1 MKKINILNLILFG
14 ALVSGCSLINNKDV
28 KYFAEQGCEAV
39 NFDTLLLSKGRVA
52 YFTDN
57 RSPEERNFQ
66 NGLFSVD
73 EYCAMGSYNLTEIM
87 AKFGEKTNYANL
99 ISVKQGSLINK
110 RDASATVISIDKS
123 NLKYTA
129 PKSTFNFI
137 AIKGGT
143 IKKFKENDII
153 SLDGVSYSFH
163 NLTEYKADTRSWKIG
178 IQNANNSNQNI
189 VDLNKNYFMF
199 GDWKIIF

>member
-14 ALVSGCSLINNKDV
+14 ALISGCSITNSKDI

-57 RSPEERNFQ
+57 RSKEERNFQ

-73 EYCAMGSYNLTEIM
+73 EYCEMGSYNLTEIL

-99 ISVKQGSLINK
+99 VSVKHGNLVRKGDNST
-110 RDASATVISIDKS
+110 TVISIDKS

-129 PKSTFNFI
+129 PKSTFNFV

-143 IKKFKENDII
+143 IKKF
-153 SLDGVSYSFH
+153 
-163 NLTEYKADTRSWKIG
+163 R
-178 IQNANNSNQNI
+178 
-189 VDLNKNYFMF
+189 
-199 GDWKIIF
+199 